1 MTDLLIRD
9 LDPATHDELKRRAEE
24 MGISVQ
30 GYVSRLLEQHAARP
44 SLAEWLR
51 RLDELPR
58 HRELS
63 GAELIRAAREEL
75 L

>member
-9 LDPATHDELKRRAEE
+9 LDQATHSELKRRAEQVG
-24 MGISVQ
+24 MSVQ
-30 GYVSRLLEQHAARP
+30 AYVSRVLVQHAARP
-44 SLAEWLR
+44 SLEEWLR

-58 HRELS
+58 HSDAS
-63 GAELIRAAREEL
+63 GAEVVRAARDEL